1 MNVVGQAGMFGLAGT
16 AAPAT
21 AFVRAIQYMYPVS
34 KKAKVQQSLDGRDT
48 VQFCLDTPKGRE

>member
-21 AFVRAIQYMYPVS
+21 AFVRAIQYMY
-34 KKAKVQQSLDGRDT
+34 KVQQSLDGRDT
-48 VQFCLDTPKGRE
+48 VQFCLDTPKRRE